1 MMEYLPLQR
10 RLEESVFGMAGNIGA
25 EAATIVFVSL
35 ILGLVMLEIGFA
47 KAEDWAKEHETNELF
62 EKLKKELTMMGILS
76 FTVFIYQ
83 TAYDNAE
90 NEYYMAFEMSHIVIL
105 FIAISFIIQ
114 ASFLLQFAFKEGKHF
129 LLAQRTTATD
139 LLDMYNV
146 MKKESAMAT
155 WFFTKSPFW
164 VPAFPAFRN
173 DIENK
178 LIERLF
184 LYKHKLPDEFRFA
197 HYMSKLFS
205 KYISELGE
213 VSPISWVLLGLLVLL
228 NMARIFSIDGTYETR
243 LCPRGEG
250 EDGDEEKDERKLFAA
265 VFLPHLA
272 RKLHRRLMRSLSEEE
287 GGDEEEEEFHPVCY
301 TFLFEYAF
309 VVIMQLGF
317 IMVVVYMCSAY
328 YHQAML
334 KALLEEEELEW
345 DSDKGREIYLDV
357 LQNMAYDEGEHQR
370 SVSKDG
376 GSPEKTWNRRA
387 SRRGSNIPS
396 SITNNPVHHVNAH
409 TDNTMGRDRPNNPLL
424 VGEAVVD
431 EVSKSLA
438 DRREGTEHEQEL
450 AVRGATGVSSPKK
463 PTRRRSSAPYYN
475 KKAMEVMKN
484 EQQSI
489 LSETKREE
497 DNEREMREMG
507 LVKRVKTF
515 FYTCFYGEQGGG
527 HLDSLFLFSNPNLF
541 FGAVEFTLLMQC
553 LYIAMWATQLVPL
566 LVQYENKSEA
576 FGWGLGLTLPMLG
589 NFLIIRLVLS
599 RAVMLQAVCGVHP
612 QVLGE
617 VTEEAIEEDH
627 CLERLRRAVRHRLE
641 ADVEAVRWEAL
652 AASGT
657 PDAELP
663 EQTSHEKVASY
674 KVFLKRIFDTY
685 DDDGSGAIGEREFV
699 TMLNDL
705 CVYFS
710 RSSFK
715 ILWFAIDFDLS
726 GEVSWDELFII
737 MFPELKA
744 EMKRELAIVNK
755 LREALGNKFN
765 EMKLTSKDERLQYMK
780 TVFEQYDAD
789 QSGTIDVHE
798 MEDLVRE
805 YLPEMDTKGTE
816 QLFAAIDTDGEGGI
830 EWSEFSDIFFGIAEQ
845 QEKKT
850 LKWF

>member
-1 MMEYLPLQR
+1 
-10 RLEESVFGMAGNIGA
+10 
-25 EAATIVFVSL
+25 
-35 ILGLVMLEIGFA
+35 
-47 KAEDWAKEHETNELF
+47 
-62 EKLKKELTMMGILS
+62 
-76 FTVFIYQ
+76 
-83 TAYDNAE
+83 
-90 NEYYMAFEMSHIVIL
+90 
-105 FIAISFIIQ
+105 
-114 ASFLLQFAFKEGKHF
+114 
-129 LLAQRTTATD
+129 
-139 LLDMYNV
+139 
-146 MKKESAMAT
+146 
-155 WFFTKSPFW
+155 
-164 VPAFPAFRN
+164 
-173 DIENK
+173 
-178 LIERLF
+178 
-184 LYKHKLPDEFRFA
+184 
-197 HYMSKLFS
+197 
-205 KYISELGE
+205 
-213 VSPISWVLLGLLVLL
+213 
-228 NMARIFSIDGTYETR
+228 
-243 LCPRGEG
+243 
-250 EDGDEEKDERKLFAA
+250 
-265 VFLPHLA
+265 
-272 RKLHRRLMRSLSEEE
+272 
-287 GGDEEEEEFHPVCY
+287 
-301 TFLFEYAF
+301 
-309 VVIMQLGF
+309 
-317 IMVVVYMCSAY
+317 
-328 YHQAML
+328 
-334 KALLEEEELEW
+334 
-345 DSDKGREIYLDV
+345 
-357 LQNMAYDEGEHQR
+357 
-370 SVSKDG
+370 
-376 GSPEKTWNRRA
+376 
-387 SRRGSNIPS
+387 
-396 SITNNPVHHVNAH
+396 
-409 TDNTMGRDRPNNPLL
+409 
-424 VGEAVVD
+424 
-431 EVSKSLA
+431 
-438 DRREGTEHEQEL
+438 
-450 AVRGATGVSSPKK
+450 
-463 PTRRRSSAPYYN
+463 
-475 KKAMEVMKN
+475 
-484 EQQSI
+484 
-489 LSETKREE
+489 
-497 DNEREMREMG
+497 
-507 LVKRVKTF
+507 
-515 FYTCFYGEQGGG
+515 
-527 HLDSLFLFSNPNLF
+527 
-541 FGAVEFTLLMQC
+541 
-553 LYIAMWATQLVPL
+553 MWATQLVPL